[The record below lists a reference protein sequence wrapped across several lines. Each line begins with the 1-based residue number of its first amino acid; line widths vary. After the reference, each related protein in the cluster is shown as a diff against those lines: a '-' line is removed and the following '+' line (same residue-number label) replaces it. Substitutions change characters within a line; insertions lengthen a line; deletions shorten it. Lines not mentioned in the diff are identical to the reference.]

1 MDNEPVFAPNG
12 LPTLVGSLPLRDHES
27 ALDMMLKYVP
37 EIPLWI
43 QLPSHPEEGLLI
55 QFSESLPGITI
66 KDQSSIFFDTG
77 SPNFEEELL
86 AFYEEYLAASEG
98 AIPLSPSRFALG
110 PETGTGFRS
119 FIARIQREK
128 KPSALKGQITGP
140 FTFLTG
146 IGDQNKR
153 CAFYDERLRDVVI
166 KALALKAAWQ
176 VAELKR
182 FNIPVLVSID
192 EPGLAGYGSSAFI
205 SISRK
210 DVIEMLSP
218 VADAIHIA
226 GGLAGVH
233 VCANTDW
240 SLLTE
245 SGIDIISFDAYNYF
259 DRFVLYRK
267 EVLSFLAKG
276 GIIAWGIV
284 PTANPEDIEKE
295 TTQSLVQRWKDE
307 AASIEGHQRSSK
319 DLLKQSLI
327 TPSCGTG
334 ALSAE
339 LSEKVLHLTREVSN
353 QLRKDLL

>member
-1 MDNEPVFAPNG
+1 MDNKPVFAPNG

-27 ALDMMLKYVP
+27 ALDTMLKYVP

-43 QLPSHPEEGLLI
+43 QLPSRPEEGLLI

-77 SPNFEEELL
+77 SSNFEEELL
-86 AFYEEYLAASEG
+86 AFYEEYLAVSEG
-98 AIPLSPSRFALG
+98 AIPLYQSRFALG
-110 PETGTGFRS
+110 PETGTGFRA
-119 FIARIQREK
+119 FIARIERER

-153 CAFYDERLRDVVI
+153 CAFYDERLRDVVV

-176 VAELKR
+176 VSELKR
-182 FNIPVLVSID
+182 FGIPVLMSID

-205 SISRK
+205 SISRS
-210 DVIEMLSP
+210 DVVEMLSP
-218 VADAIHIA
+218 IAEAIHTA

-245 SGIDIISFDAYNYF
+245 SGLDIISFDAYNYF
-259 DRFVLYRK
+259 DRFALYRK
-267 EVLSFLAKG
+267 EILSFLARG
-276 GIIAWGIV
+276 GIIAWGLV
-284 PTANPEDIEKE
+284 PTANPEDIRKE
-295 TTQSLVQRWKDE
+295 TAPSLVHRWKDE
-307 AASIEGHQRSSK
+307 AGSLGEGALSLK
-319 DLLKQSLI
+319 DLLRQSLI

-334 ALSAE
+334 ALSPE
-339 LSEKVLHLTREVSN
+339 LSERVLELTREVSD
-353 QLRKDLL
+353 QLRKDVL